1 MKTNMKYLGLGL
13 CLACCLLWTTA
24 YAAQQSTDRIPA
36 PQPGNSAV
44 QVNKT
49 LSPGTMLA
57 EPLAAICAK
66 LSGKINEDKE
76 QLRSVLGYLHDFG
89 CESEPAASTTQCV
102 ELKRKQAALES
113 RIEANQRTARAR
125 GCR

>member
-1 MKTNMKYLGLGL
+1 LDSPRKTADTKATQLILQISHL
-13 CLACCLLWTTA
+13 PSAITPHPSDTL
-24 YAAQQSTDRIPA
+24 QSP
-36 PQPGNSAV
+36 V

-49 LSPGTMLA
+49 LSPGTMRA

-66 LSGKINEDKE
+66 LIGKINEDKE
-76 QLRSVLGYLHDFG
+76 QLRSVLGYLHDFD
-89 CESEPAASTTQCV
+89 CDSEPAASTTQCV